1 MLTGIIK
8 RFSSVLLCVCILT
21 GCTGGGSSAAET
33 VEITP
38 PFWTVTDKESGA
50 TLFLLGSMHVGQE
63 GVVYPDY
70 ILRAYEQCDT
80 VAAEIDTAALNENT
94 DIINE
99 AAQYLLLPEGVTAQA
114 CFGDSYDE
122 TVDFMSAKG
131 LYSKALDRYIPYY
144 WSSVLSVE
152 AAQECGLSSEY
163 GTEEY
168 FLSMAHEDGKTI
180 CEIESVAQQYQM
192 MAEIPMAVQ
201 VLSVTECVGD
211 ENYDTAVSE
220 TKQLYDMWSCFDE
233 ERLGGLDYSV
243 YEDIPSDV
251 YSDHLKFLDM
261 MYLGRQEKMA
271 EAAVEFLQ
279 GGEDVFMLVG
289 AAHFY
294 IEDDIL
300 TLLERAG
307 YVPVP
312 VRVDAD
318 VQAA

>member
-1 MLTGIIK
+1 M
-8 RFSSVLLCVCILT
+8 LT
-21 GCTGGGSSAAET
+21 GCTGGGSSAAEA
-33 VEITP
+33 VGITP
-38 PFWTVTDKESGA
+38 PFWTVTDRESGGS
-50 TLFLLGSMHVGQE
+50 LFLLGSMHVGKE
-63 GVVYPDY
+63 NAVYPDY
-70 ILRAYEQCDT
+70 ILRAYKQCDT
-80 VAAEIDTAALNENT
+80 VAAEIDTVAVDEDARLL
-94 DIINE
+94 NE
-99 AAQYLLLPEGVTAQA
+99 AAQHLLLPDEVTAKV
-114 CFGDSYDE
+114 CFGESYDE
-122 TVDFMSAKG
+122 AVEFMSEKG
-131 LYSKALDRYIPYY
+131 LYSKAMDRYIPYY
-144 WSSVLSVE
+144 WSSVISVA

-180 CEIESVAQQYQM
+180 CEIESIAQQYQM

-201 VLSVTECVGD
+201 VLSVTDCIGED
-211 ENYDTAVSE
+211 NYEDALADTMS
-220 TKQLYDMWSCFDE
+220 LYDMWSCFDE

-279 GGEDVFMLVG
+279 SGEDVFMLVG

-312 VRVDAD
+312 VRADAD